1 MLNCVQ
7 KSLVIK
13 PLRFLGGVLP
23 VDLMLANYS
32 YVVHVRRDFFFP
44 VPYFYLRK
52 SYVKNRKQ
60 KKKEQKKKNKTK
72 QNKTKEKKKKKRK
85 K

>member
-1 MLNCVQ
+1 MFIYVQ
-7 KSLVIK
+7 KWFVIK

-32 YVVHVRRDFFFP
+32 YVVLEVTFSP
-44 VPYFYLRK
+44 IPYFYLRT

-60 KKKEQKKKNKTK
+60 KKQEQKKKK
-72 QNKTKEKKKKKRK
+72 KEIEE
-85 K
+85 